1 MYREKLRLPMY
12 ELSLIMSYLM
22 SKRIYCVQGKLDIFN
37 INLIINRKSCI
48 KFLDLSSDQ
57 NSTARGVKKNLLEI
71 GECEKGMSDRLIIW
85 IHLVK

>member
-1 MYREKLRLPMY
+1 MY

>member
-1 MYREKLRLPMY
+1 MY

-85 IHLVK
+85 IHLVE